1 MENGAQSEQEQ
12 PQEEKPKAG
21 YMTPAVSALIA
32 ANIIVFAAMAVT
44 SGSAAISGPSN
55 LVLLNF
61 GANYG
66 IRTMFGE
73 YWRIFT
79 NIFVHLGLL
88 HCFMNM
94 WMLAVMGPIT
104 ERLYGAL
111 KFTIVYLFAG
121 LIASLTS
128 IFISPQVISAG
139 ASGAIFGIFGL
150 WTGFLVA
157 NKKILQEN
165 FVKSNMKSTVV
176 FLIIVLVSGFMR
188 SGTDNSAHV
197 GGLIAGFISGFLL
210 SPLIPDQPRWKGKDS
225 VGVLLMLL
233 MLGGSFYLSYTRTH
247 QFTAV
252 QSVVLSPADLKEPT
266 TLLKN
271 NQPQEALK
279 ILDALLLKQPNHPQG
294 HYLRAH
300 AYALLNDDRKA
311 LADIDVV
318 LKKLPDLLPALLFKA
333 QRQLNL
339 LQFQDALVTA
349 NRAVELNPNDAVGFL
364 LRSTIYDRL
373 DNTAKSLEDSNE
385 AVRLAPENAN
395 AYSNRGYSYINLG
408 LTEDAIKD
416 FTKAIKL
423 DPSLI
428 GAMNG
433 RMFAY
438 FMHADYIECDRQC
451 MDILAKVGLQDR
463 CAPYA
468 VMMSAICRKQLH
480 EDQLRSAMMVQAIQR
495 LPADKWPYPIVQYM
509 AGQAT
514 PDAVFQKA
522 TDNDKMTEAKT
533 YIAFDLLADNKGAEA
548 SPMLLWVKEHGNKTF
563 NEYDLVSSLLSKA
576 GK

>member
-1 MENGAQSEQEQ
+1 LENGAQPEQET
-12 PQEEKPKAG
+12 PQEEKPKTG

-32 ANIIVFAAMAVT
+32 ANIVVFALMAVT
-44 SGSAAISGPSN
+44 SGSAALSGPSN
-55 LVLLNF
+55 QVLLNF

-94 WMLAVMGPIT
+94 WIFAVMGPIT
-104 ERLYGAL
+104 ERLYGSL
-111 KFTIVYLFAG
+111 KFTVVYLFAG

-128 IFISPQVISAG
+128 IYISPQSISAG

-150 WTGFLVA
+150 WFGFLIA

-176 FLIIVLVSGFMR
+176 FLIMVLVSGFMR
-188 SGTDNSAHV
+188 SGTDNAAHI
-197 GGLIAGFISGFLL
+197 GGVVAGFISGFLL
-210 SPLIPDQPRWKGKDS
+210 SPLIPDQARWKGKDS

-233 MLGGSFYLSYTRTH
+233 MLGGAFYLSYTRTH

-266 TLLKN
+266 RLLKN
-271 NQPQEALK
+271 NKPQEALK
-279 ILDALLLKQPNHPQG
+279 ILDTLLLKQPNHPQA

-300 AYALLNDDRKA
+300 AYALLSDDRKA
-311 LADIDVV
+311 IADIDIV

-339 LQFQDALVTA
+339 MQFQDALVTA
-349 NRAVELNPNDAVGFL
+349 NRAIELNSTDPVGFL

-408 LTEDAIKD
+408 LTEDAIRD

-423 DPSLI
+423 DPGLI

-438 FMHADYIECDRQC
+438 FMHSDYIECDRQC

-480 EDQLRSAMMVQAIQR
+480 EDNLRNAMLIQAVQR
-495 LPADKWPYPIVQYM
+495 LPADHWPYPIIQYM
-509 AGQAT
+509 AGQT
-514 PDAVFQKA
+514 TYDAVFQKA

-533 YIAFDLLADNKGAEA
+533 YIAFDLLASNKAAEA

-563 NEYDLVSSLLSKA
+563 NEFDLVSSLLSKA

>member
-1 MENGAQSEQEQ
+1 MENGAQPEQET
-12 PQEEKPKAG
+12 PQEETPKTG

-32 ANIIVFAAMAVT
+32 ANIVVFACMAVT

-55 LVLLNF
+55 QVLLNF

-94 WMLAVMGPIT
+94 WIFAVMGPIT
-104 ERLYGAL
+104 ERLYGSL
-111 KFTIVYLFAG
+111 KFTVVYLFAG

-128 IFISPQVISAG
+128 IYISPQSISAG

-150 WTGFLVA
+150 WFGFLIA

-176 FLIIVLVSGFMR
+176 FLIMVLVSGFMR
-188 SGTDNSAHV
+188 SGTDNAAHI
-197 GGLIAGFISGFLL
+197 GGVIAGFISGFLL
-210 SPLIPDQPRWKGKDS
+210 SPLIPDQPRWKPKDS
-225 VGVLLMLL
+225 LGVLLMLIL
-233 MLGGSFYLSYTRTH
+233 LSSAFYLSYTRTH

-271 NQPQEALK
+271 NKPQEALK
-279 ILDALLLKQPNHPQG
+279 LLDTLLLKQPNHPQA

-311 LADIDVV
+311 IADIDTV

-339 LQFQDALVTA
+339 LQFQEALVTV
-349 NRAVELNPNDAVGFL
+349 NKAVELNPTDPVGFL

-373 DNTAKSLEDSNE
+373 DNTSKSLEDSNE

-408 LTEDAIKD
+408 LTDDAIKD
-416 FTKAIKL
+416 FTKAINL
-423 DPSLI
+423 DPGLI

-438 FMHADYIECDRQC
+438 FMHSDYIECDRQC

-480 EDQLRSAMMVQAIQR
+480 EDQLRSAMLVQAIQR
-495 LPADKWPYPIVQYM
+495 LPADNWPYPIIQFM

-514 PDAVFQKA
+514 YDAVFQKA

-533 YIAFDLLADNKGAEA
+533 YIAFDLLAENKGAEA

-563 NEYDLVSSLLSKA
+563 NEYDLVSALLAKS